1 MLNRKQLKTFFNLV
15 KVKQQPY
22 EDYLTAAMQEKI
34 NWLKKYSTYNLN
46 DRQKQSIA
54 KDTDLIKAV
63 DSYVG
68 VQHEIISHL
77 FGKLEESAGEI
88 EMLKLDA
95 GVMLGEKLAAEKAL
109 QDYIRQQHDR
119 EIHPAA

>member
-1 MLNRKQLKTFFNLV
+1 MLNRSQLKIFFNLV
-15 KVKQQPY
+15 KVKQQPF
-22 EDYLTAAMQEKI
+22 EDYLTTAMQDKI
-34 NWLKKYSTYNLN
+34 NWLKKYNSYNLN
-46 DRQKQSIA
+46 DRQKQSLA

-68 VQHEIISHL
+68 VQHEIITHL
-77 FGKLEESAGEI
+77 FNRLEDYAAEV
-88 EMLKLDA
+88 EMLRLDA

-119 EIHPAA
+119 EIQPAA

>member
-1 MLNRKQLKTFFNLV
+1 MLNRTQLKTFFNLV

-22 EDYLTAAMQEKI
+22 EDYLTATLQDKV

-54 KDTDLIKAV
+54 KDADLVKAV
-63 DSYVG
+63 DGYVG
-68 VQHEIISHL
+68 IQHEIITHL
-77 FGKLEESAGEI
+77 FGKLEEYAAEI

-95 GVMLGEKLAAEKAL
+95 GVILGEK
-109 QDYIRQQHDR
+109 
-119 EIHPAA
+119 